1 MRGLVSNIREGW
13 VYFNIVNIV
22 YVYILD
28 YIMYSNYYFIIVGL
42 EKEIVGCYVILYV
55 YLVIFYVFEIYCWYM
70 YVYIGM

>member
-42 EKEIVGCYVILYV
+42 EKEIGGCYVILYV
-55 YLVIFYVFEIYCWYM
+55 YLVIFYVFEIYC
-70 YVYIGM
+70 